1 MCGDENTLAATS
13 GFTLSCAEIS
23 ARFWIAGES
32 IWVALKRVHASSG
45 IVIAITAENTH
56 LISVSI

>member
-1 MCGDENTLAATS
+1 MCGDENTLPVTS